1 MRRFPESCNL
11 KRQVSFVGCSNL
23 QASRFTNYSKISRY
37 TVFHY
42 LIATEKATFFF
53 VYNSCKSYRAF
64 QIIGCFSIYSVH
76 SNHHGSKR
84 PFHICYASAIH
95 PVSLYLASERV
106 KRPAFSCWNN
116 IHMPVEDYISS
127 IGVSTSDKNVWP
139 VRSNLKLCDK
149 IAASLFKP

>member
-53 VYNSCKSYRAF
+53 VYNSCKSYRPF
-64 QIIGCFSIYSVH
+64 Q
-76 SNHHGSKR
+76 
-84 PFHICYASAIH
+84 ICYASAIH